1 MIRWFIKPGEKQNLA
16 WLAIVLPLAG
26 LGFWIPGVVVLSP
39 LLLFTNE
46 QIGGLGGLLLS
57 IVWVWW
63 MIALWWR
70 AIKVIRAARIKEVS
84 PEVFHGL
91 QIFALVSAG
100 ADLLVKGGNW
110 NLFFQWVACM
120 EVAVAAFY
128 FSFFL
133 LALLTWTK
141 VPWHSATG
149 FGIVLLALIFEMHH
163 NPFRGHGF

>member
-1 MIRWFIKPGEKQNLA
+1 MITWFIKPGEKQNLA

-57 IVWVWW
+57 ILWVWW
-63 MIALWWR
+63 MIALWCR
-70 AIKVIRAARIKEVS
+70 AIKVVREARTKEAS
-84 PEVFHGL
+84 PKNFHGL
-91 QIFALVSAG
+91 QVFALLSFG
-100 ADLLVKGGNW
+100 ADLLAKGGDW
-110 NLFFQWVACM
+110 LMFLQWVVCM
-120 EVAVAAFY
+120 DVAVAVFY

-141 VPWHSATG
+141 VPWHTATG
-149 FGIVLLALIFEMHH
+149 FGIVLLALIFEMCH
-163 NPFRGHGF
+163 NPFHGHGF